1 MDKKL
6 WKRLQEELRMK
17 PTEKQIAY
25 AEYLAKRMCQELPK
39 EYTKKAYSD
48 FIGKWKP
55 EVKLEDDGMNE
66 PDAWQLAYM

>member
-1 MDKKL
+1 MDKKF

-55 EVKLEDDGMNE
+55 KVKLEDDGMNE